1 MPYIRIW
8 IHLVWATKDR
18 KPYLDDKIRQQIFT
32 NIKENA
38 KVKGIHPDFI
48 NGYKEHVHCLLSLIS
63 DQNIATIV
71 NLLKGESSFWVNKQT
86 LTREKFGWQ
95 DEYFATSVSH
105 SQVDA
110 VRQYIGD
117 QETHHRKKTFQD
129 EYDEFICKYGFEK
142 G

>member
-110 VRQYIGD
+110 VRKYIGD
-117 QETHHRKKTFQD
+117 QETHHRK
-129 EYDEFICKYGFEK
+129 
-142 G
+142 